1 MRITN
6 LQIKE
11 IEEDSGSEPEILVV
25 YPGRFQP
32 FHKGHKAVFDHLS
45 GKYDNVYVAT
55 SNKVDP
61 PKSPFTFDE
70 KKKMMELTGMDT
82 TKVVL
87 TKNPY
92 NPMEIAG
99 NFDKE
104 KTILLI
110 AVSEKD
116 MAEDPRFRFAP
127 KKDGSPSYFQ
137 DASKG
142 NLQTMDKHGYI
153 VTVPTFN
160 FDVLGKPMKSAT
172 EVRAA
177 FSSMDTKTK
186 KKLIQDLFG
195 GYSDDVFRLMTNKI
209 TESKLTEG
217 GWTDMETQKTK
228 LTPAVVKAALGAV
241 EQFTGEFNAYLTDR
255 GHPPV
260 TMGAPTG
267 SSAYHDVDEPD
278 VEYGDIDLQMIAPDH
293 AEMTGQQQAAF
304 YNDLVDKFI
313 AEKTPSYIHDQGK
326 PAHGHPIFN
335 IGKDKVQ
342 VDLMWTPESTSDWA
356 RYRVTPQRGVKGLIY
371 GNMYSSLGDLLNMSI
386 QTAGAQMKTVD
397 GQPVPF
403 RTRKGTELH
412 TLTSDIDNFG
422 LDILKRF
429 YEQTHGSTDGL
440 QVDPELQQYPG
451 LKRENIKI
459 TDLAHT
465 VKGLAKSF
473 ELNDLFGKF
482 GLEQFS
488 SASEFVQAFLDRIRA
503 KADEA
508 TNAPK
513 FNKASTPEELAKV
526 KHVQQAIAKGLDVVN
541 GAFMTE
547 AYGHKHP
554 AHTQYGN
561 DHRRVFAGIDADI
574 QEATKALEDLL
585 AKVQSVPEGTR
596 VRQRFLIKFH
606 KAMAAVKGQMKI
618 NLALRENYKLD
629 NISFPDVITL
639 KRKQETRS
647 LAFTESNG
655 NVKIT
660 VLETNKTIPLR
671 NLTKL
676 YERGYRKLEE
686 TNKMSA
692 QKLGVFAKGKSK
704 VSLWE
709 HDGTIVLVDKRTQ
722 RLQETRG
729 TVKQAVD
736 SLHKRGYVCESVS
749 ITAMK
754 NAAGAVMNVMYDKIK
769 GTTTVRDEQGGS
781 HTYEAPGEK
790 VIAALMKKG
799 FQAGA
804 KAAGAGDELSL
815 EPKAGERGSGGYDH
829 EMNLMNSEEMDDEDE
844 LMASRIRPQAQQRI
858 RSRRLR

>member
-6 LQIKE
+6 LHIKE
-11 IEEDSGSEPEILVV
+11 IEEDSGSGPEYLVV
-25 YPGRFQP
+25 YPGRFSP
-32 FHKGHKAVFDHLS
+32 FHKGHKAVYDHLA
-45 GKYDNVYVAT
+45 GKYENVYVAT

-61 PKSPFTFDE
+61 PKSPFSFDE

-82 TKVVL
+82 SRVVL
-87 TKNPY
+87 TNNPY
-92 NPMEIAG
+92 NPMEIAD

-104 KTILLI
+104 NTILLI

-116 MAEDPRFRFAP
+116 MAEDPRFKFAP

-142 NLQTMDKHGYI
+142 NLETMDKHGYI
-153 VTVPTFN
+153 LTVPTFK
-160 FDVLGKPMKSAT
+160 FDVLDKPMNSAT
-172 EVRAA
+172 EVR
-177 FSSMDTKTK
+177 SMFASLDVEGK

-195 GYSDDVFRLMTNKI
+195 NFSVEVFKLMSNKL
-209 TESKLTEG
+209 TESLKIAEG
-217 GWTDMETQKTK
+217 GWTDMVTQKTK
-228 LTPAVVKAALGAV
+228 LTPAVVQAALGAV
-241 EQFTGEFNAYLTDR
+241 EQFTNEFNTYLTDR

-260 TMGAPTG
+260 KMGAPTG

-293 AEMTGQQQAAF
+293 KEMTGQQQASF

-313 AEKTPSYIHDQGK
+313 AEKQPKSIHDQGK

-371 GNMYSSLGDLLNMSI
+371 GNMYSSLGDLMNMSI

-403 RTRKGTELH
+403 SKRKGTELH

-440 QVDPELQQYPG
+440 QVDPELQQFPG

-482 GLEQFS
+482 GLEKFS
-488 SASEFVQAFLDRIRA
+488 SASQFVQAFLDRIRA

-508 TNAPK
+508 ANSPK

-547 AYGHKHP
+547 T
-554 AHTQYGN
+554 TQHGT
-561 DHRRVFAGIDADI
+561 DHRRVFGGIDDDI
-574 QEATKALEDLL
+574 RDATKTLKKLL
-585 AKVQSVPEGTR
+585 AKIQSVPRGTK
-596 VRQRFLIKFH
+596 VRSRFMIKFH
-606 KAMAAVKGQMKI
+606 KAMAALKGQMAI
-618 NLALRENYKLD
+618 NLELRENYGLD
-629 NISFPDVITL
+629 DISFPNVITL
-639 KRKQETRS
+639 KRKQETYNLS
-647 LAFTESNG
+647 LTEMNG
-655 NVKIT
+655 KVKIK
-660 VLETNKTIPLR
+660 VLETNRTIPPR
-671 NLTKL
+671 NLAKL
-676 YERGYRKLEE
+676 YERGYRKIEE
-686 TNKMSA
+686 TKKMSA

-709 HDGTIVLVDKRTQ
+709 HNGTIVLVDKRTQ
-722 RLQETRG
+722 RLQETNG

-749 ITAMK
+749 ITAMR

-815 EPKAGERGSGGYDH
+815 APTPDHNDAEMRGTGHY
-829 EMNLMNSEEMDDEDE
+829 MANSASNNPEGDDE
-844 LMASRIRPQAQQRI
+844 LMATYQRGKPQQRI
-858 RSRRLR
+858 RARRLR